1 MKQAIFFDL
10 DGTLWDALIPL
21 RDSYNLAMEKHGL
34 HYRFDL
40 DKVKSFMGLTPEET
54 AVLVFDDVN
63 LKLGLEYFYIC
74 LNAELEYLKV
84 HPGKLYPHEEDMLK
98 ELSKDYDLYLLSNAD
113 KGYIEKYLDGYNFH
127 KYFKGHLCAGDTG
140 LDKKE
145 NIKYLM
151 NKEKIDQVIY
161 VGDTKKDMEQSKEA
175 GVEFIH
181 AAYGFGKIE
190 NAKYSISN
198 LLELG
203 KVVKKVFKDYSL

>member
-1 MKQAIFFDL
+1 MSNAIFFDL

-54 AVLVFDDVN
+54 AVLVFNDVD
-63 LKLGLEYFYIC
+63 LKTGLEYFYIC

-84 HPGKLYPHEEDMLK
+84 NPGKLYENEEEVLK
-98 ELSKDYDLYLLSNAD
+98 SLSTKYDLYVLSNAD
-113 KGYIEKYLDGYNFH
+113 KGYIEKYVDGYNFR
-127 KYFKGHLCAGDTG
+127 KYFKGFLCAGDTG

-145 NIKYLM
+145 NIVYLK
-151 NKEKIDQVIY
+151 NKNNIDRVIY
-161 VGDTKKDMEQSKEA
+161 VGDTYKDMIQSKEA

-181 AAYGFGKIE
+181 ASYGFGKIE
-190 NAKYSISN
+190 NPPHKISS
-198 LLELG
+198 LLELESTI
-203 KVVKKVFKDYSL
+203 KEIFKD